1 MHNEQHDLNLEL
13 LITLVET
20 PPHNNQA
27 VTKLMYSKYLVSFI
41 LELFPPLT
49 LSILLTRLSSCVAH
63 VHKL

>member
-27 VTKLMYSKYLVSFI
+27 VTNLMYSKYLVSFI
-41 LELFPPLT
+41 LELFPRALP
-49 LSILLTRLSSCVAH
+49 ILLTRLSSCVAH

>member
-41 LELFPPLT
+41 LELFPPLIE
-49 LSILLTRLSSCVAH
+49 LYPFYSQDYQV
-63 VHKL
+63 V

>member
-27 VTKLMYSKYLVSFI
+27 VTNLMYSKYLVSFI
-41 LELFPPLT
+41 LELFP
-49 LSILLTRLSSCVAH
+49 LLTELYPFYSQDYQV
-63 VHKL
+63 V